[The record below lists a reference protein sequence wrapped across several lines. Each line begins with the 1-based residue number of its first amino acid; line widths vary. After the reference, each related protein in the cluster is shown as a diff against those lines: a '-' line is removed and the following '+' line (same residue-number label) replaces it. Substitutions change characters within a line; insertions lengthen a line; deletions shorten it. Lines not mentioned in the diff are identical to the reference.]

1 MKQIPSIS
9 SELNEIK
16 IKNLINKQ
24 FNHLG
29 PYYYKL
35 ISEWFITAYSVF
47 HDIDKYMIL
56 IYIINKD
63 FIFYRRNG
71 IELDFETFYKPN
83 KLEVEKINLIN
94 ISKDLRIAKETV
106 RRKVSE
112 LEKSGVIKKTGKK
125 MFVDRTAYLNIQPK
139 ITLRNLSIL
148 LSEFSKSLKN
158 EKIIENEISREDVA
172 KLLKKN
178 FSFCWYQFYKFLFA
192 FLDRWKKQLGDLEIF
207 CIGIVIM
214 LNAASTKEFRLK
226 EMSFE
231 KWRAEVSRADKKGV
245 NAMSISEITKIPRPT
260 VVRKL
265 SFLIKNKYISINDK
279 KQLMLNIRGKTLNE
293 SSIIQD
299 ENLKSLSN
307 CIFRIFNQI
316 NLK

>member
-9 SELNEIK
+9 SELNEDQ

-47 HDIDKYMIL
+47 HDLDKYLIL

-63 FIFYRRNG
+63 FVFYRRNG

-83 KLEVEKINLIN
+83 RLEVEKINLIN
-94 ISKDLRIAKETV
+94 ISKDLNIPKETV
-106 RRKVSE
+106 RRKVIQ
-112 LEKSGVIKKTGKK
+112 LEKSGVIKKSGKK
-125 MFVDRTAYLNIQPK
+125 MFVDRSAYLNIQPK
-139 ITLRNLSIL
+139 ITLKNLSVL
-148 LSEFSKSLKN
+148 LSEFSKSLKS
-158 EKIIENEISREDVA
+158 EKIIGNYLTRDDIS
-172 KLLKKN
+172 KLIKKN
-178 FSFCWYQFYKFLFA
+178 FSFCWYQFYKFLFN
-192 FLDRWKKQLGDLEIF
+192 FLNRWKKQLGDLEVF

-214 LNAASTKEFRLK
+214 LNAVATKEFRIK
-226 EMSFE
+226 EMPFE
-231 KWRAEVSRADKKGV
+231 KWAVEVHRADKKGI

-265 SFLIKNKYISINDK
+265 KYLVKNKYIIMNEK
-279 KQLMLNIRGKTLNE
+279 KLVALNIRGKTLVE
-293 SSIIQD
+293 TEKIQNA
-299 ENLKSLSN
+299 NLNNLSN

>member
-9 SELNEIK
+9 SELKEDQIK
-16 IKNLINKQ
+16 SLINKQ

-35 ISEWFITAYSVF
+35 INEWFINAYAVF
-47 HDIDKYMIL
+47 HDLDKYLIL

-63 FIFYRRNG
+63 LVFYRRNG

-94 ISKDLRIAKETV
+94 ISKDLNIAKETV
-106 RRKVSE
+106 RRKVAE
-112 LEKSGVIKKTGKK
+112 LEKSGVIKKSGKK
-125 MFVDRTAYLNIQPK
+125 MFVDRTEYLNIQPK
-139 ITLRNLSIL
+139 ITLNNLSLL
-148 LSEFSKSLKN
+148 LSEFSKFLKV
-158 EKIIENEISREDVA
+158 EKIIENHLSKEDVA
-172 KLLKKN
+172 KLIKKN

-192 FLDRWKKQLGDLEIF
+192 FLVRWKKQVGDLEIF
-207 CIGIVIM
+207 SIGIVIM
-214 LNAASTKEFRLK
+214 LNAVATKEFRLK
-226 EMSFE
+226 EMPFD
-231 KWRAEVSRADKKGV
+231 KWAVEVHRADKKGV

-265 SFLIKNKYISINDK
+265 KYLVKNKYIIMNEK
-279 KQLMLNIRGKTLNE
+279 KLVTLNIRGKTLEE
-293 SSIIQD
+293 SEKIQND
-299 ENLKSLSN
+299 NLQSLSN